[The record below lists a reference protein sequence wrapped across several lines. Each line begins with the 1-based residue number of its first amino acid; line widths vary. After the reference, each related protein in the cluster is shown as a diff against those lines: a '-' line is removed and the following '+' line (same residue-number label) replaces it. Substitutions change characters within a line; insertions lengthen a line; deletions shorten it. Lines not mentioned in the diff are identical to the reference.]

1 MPIDKEVRDKYPSN
15 ANSKK
20 EEVKEEK
27 KVEKVVRGTV
37 SKRKKPLGKRMT
49 ETFIGEDINTVS
61 SYLVNEVLI
70 PAAKSTIFDMVQG
83 GFEMLLFGERR
94 AASRS
99 GGKRDNRSYVSYNNY
114 SNRRDDRRDISQ
126 RDRARHNFDDI
137 ILDSRGE
144 AEEVLNHLV
153 DLIIDYGEATVA
165 DLYDLVGI
173 TGNFTDQKYGWTDL
187 RSANVRA
194 VRGGYLLNLPRTV
207 LL

>member
-1 MPIDKEVRDKYPSN
+1 MPIVDKDIIEKYPSN
-15 ANSKK
+15 SNSKK
-20 EEVKEEK
+20 EEVREEK

-70 PAAKSTIFDMVQG
+70 PAAKSTLFDMVQG

-94 AASRS
+94 ASSR

-114 SNRRDDRRDISQ
+114 SSRKDDRRDISP

-173 TGNFTDQKYGWTDL
+173 TGNFTDQKYG
-187 RSANVRA
+187 
-194 VRGGYLLNLPRTV
+194 
-207 LL
+207 